1 LAGRSASATLRA
13 VTPRAARG
21 HEACTGPGM
30 RTSLLPFAL
39 LALLSTPALAQVPT
53 RDLEG
58 RFDARVTS
66 TNAGRTL
73 RADAEV
79 DVVWGRYVR
88 LKLDGRTIR
97 VARVGDMLYGTLP
110 ATKGLS
116 GALGGGLPAARV
128 ALRIVDRDRLAGTIT
143 SSRESTRV
151 SLRRKAATIDPVA
164 VARAYWGASARY
176 FASEAAW
183 RTWYDSSNPTGDW
196 LYRDEETATAVS
208 FVCGRDDLWHVVIE
222 VNKTT
227 GVVTVTG
234 EH

>member
-1 LAGRSASATLRA
+1 
-13 VTPRAARG
+13 
-21 HEACTGPGM
+21 M
-30 RTSLLPFAL
+30 RTALVPL
-39 LALLSTPALAQVPT
+39 LALTLAAPALAHHVPT

-79 DVVWGRYVR
+79 DVVLGRFVR

-110 ATKGLS
+110 ATTGLA
-116 GALGGGLPAARV
+116 GALGGSLPAARI
-128 ALRIVDRDRLAGTIT
+128 ALRIVDADRLAGAIT
-143 SSRESTRV
+143 SGRESTRV
-151 SLRRKAATIDPVA
+151 SIRRKPATVDPVA
-164 VARAYWGASARY
+164 VARAYWGSSARY

-183 RTWYDSSNPTGDW
+183 RAWYDAGSPSGRW
-196 LYRDEETATAVS
+196 LHEDGETATAVS
-208 FVCGRDDLWHVVIE
+208 FVCGSDDLWHVVID
-222 VNKTT
+222 VDKAT
-227 GVVTVTG
+227 GAVTVTG